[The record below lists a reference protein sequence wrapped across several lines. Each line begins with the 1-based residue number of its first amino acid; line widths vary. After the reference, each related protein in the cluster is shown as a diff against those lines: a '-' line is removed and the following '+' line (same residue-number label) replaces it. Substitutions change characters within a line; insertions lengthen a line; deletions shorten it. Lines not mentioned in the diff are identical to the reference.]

1 MQKNHLVHGVFACRF
16 LMVALCMLLFTGSL
30 HAAGDEDYQ
39 RKKISV
45 QATNETIEQ
54 VLDKISKSAD
64 VRFFYNHSALDFS
77 KKITLNLKDI
87 ELREAVSKVLQGQ
100 KVEIEYQPNHTIVL
114 RPQRIPDGITSINIS
129 GKIVDASNNEPLIGA
144 SVVLKEQRGVGV
156 VTDIDGNFRISV
168 PEGGASA
175 LVISYVGYEGEEL
188 AINGNGDMKDLTI
201 KMTPAS
207 VEMEGVVVTGM
218 APRKSE
224 SFTGSYVSVKGEELK
239 KLSPNNLLQALQFFD
254 PSFRIVEN
262 NSRGSDPNAMPE
274 FQMRG
279 NAQIG
284 DFSNSSMNMLVGNY
298 SNQPNMP
305 LFVLDGFETT
315 LQKIVDL
322 DPERVA
328 SITILKDASATA
340 IYGSRAANGVVVFET
355 KKPLPGALNVTYST
369 NV

>member
-1 MQKNHLVHGVFACRF
+1 M
-16 LMVALCMLLFTGSL
+16 
-30 HAAGDEDYQ
+30 
-39 RKKISV
+39 
-45 QATNETIEQ
+45 
-54 VLDKISKSAD
+54 
-64 VRFFYNHSALDFS
+64 
-77 KKITLNLKDI
+77 
-87 ELREAVSKVLQGQ
+87 QGQ

-305 LFVLDGFETT
+305 LFVLD
-315 LQKIVDL
+315 
-322 DPERVA
+322 
-328 SITILKDASATA
+328 
-340 IYGSRAANGVVVFET
+340 
-355 KKPLPGALNVTYST
+355 
-369 NV
+369 